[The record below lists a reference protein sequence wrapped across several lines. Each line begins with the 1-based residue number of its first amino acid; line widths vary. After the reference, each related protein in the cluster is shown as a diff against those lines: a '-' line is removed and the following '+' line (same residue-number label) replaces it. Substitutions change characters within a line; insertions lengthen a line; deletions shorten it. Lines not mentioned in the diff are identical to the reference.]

1 MLIKSKSKLERQ
13 LLHYSIRYKQFY
25 ELKCYKFLK
34 NNFIQIVDKKK
45 IKWYEKMKNLVNKF
59 TIFSEIN

>member
-45 IKWYEKMKNLVNKF
+45 IK
-59 TIFSEIN
+59 